1 MHQSQPLRVLDIIP
15 GTSVD
20 GPGLRTSI
28 YFAGCAHK
36 CPGCHNPQSW
46 DFSAGRDMTIEE
58 IVEEIDRHG
67 FNVTFSGG
75 DPLYQ
80 LDALT
85 PLAESLTKKGYTIW
99 CYTGF
104 RYEEILTFPDIQRFL
119 GFVEVVVDGPFVES
133 QKDLSLLFRGSS
145 NQRLIETKTSLAGD
159 IHHWNPSF

>member
-1 MHQSQPLRVLDIIP
+1 MAKTLRVLDIVA

-28 YFAGCAHK
+28 YFAGCHHR

-46 DFSAGRDMTIEE
+46 DPEGGTEMTVEQIMAE
-58 IVEEIDRHG
+58 IVEND

-80 LDALT
+80 DPEALLE
-85 PLAESLTKKGYTIW
+85 LAKAIRAAGYTLW

-104 RYEEILTFPDIQRFL
+104 LYEEIKDNPRYAELLPLFET
-119 GFVEVVVDGPFVES
+119 VVDGPFIEALR
-133 QKDLSLLFRGSS
+133 DTSLLFRGSS
-145 NQRLIETKTSLAGD
+145 NQRLIR
-159 IHHWNPSF
+159 PSEF